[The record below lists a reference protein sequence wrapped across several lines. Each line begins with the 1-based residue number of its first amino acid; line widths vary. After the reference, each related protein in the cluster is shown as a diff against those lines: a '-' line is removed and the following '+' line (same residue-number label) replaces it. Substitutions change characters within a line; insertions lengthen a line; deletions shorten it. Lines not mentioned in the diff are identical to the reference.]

1 MVASQMTSMRVP
13 EDHLQLLDQRVGFD
27 GMRNRSDVIRAAI
40 ALFLE
45 STPTHSNVHTV
56 KFDIGIGLRKEL
68 DLLYELRGTKPA
80 EAARIGLE
88 NYMRHVLS
96 DSDTVASLLELRIE
110 ELRTSMEP
118 HEDHTE

>member
-13 EDHLQLLDQRVGFD
+13 EDHLLLLDQRVGFD

-45 STPTHSNVHTV
+45 STPTHSNVRTI
-56 KFDIGIGLRKEL
+56 KFDIGIELREQL

-88 NYMRHVLS
+88 SHLRHVLS
-96 DSDTVASLLELRIE
+96 DNETVTSLLKLRIE
-110 ELRTSMEP
+110 ELRASMEP